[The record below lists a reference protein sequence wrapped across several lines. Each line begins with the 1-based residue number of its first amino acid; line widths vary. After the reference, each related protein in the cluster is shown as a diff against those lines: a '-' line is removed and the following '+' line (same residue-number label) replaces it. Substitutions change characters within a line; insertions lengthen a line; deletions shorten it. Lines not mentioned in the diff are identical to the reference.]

1 MCWTC
6 GDWSLDLQVNR
17 LLVTHSGK
25 KSYQVDV
32 QDKSADMSR
41 VAIGQS
47 FLEGR
52 TRTPDLARG
61 HLLQAMRDVSVDI
74 SPGEDPPSYRKGF
87 IYKLLESYVIP
98 ESVA

>member
-1 MCWTC
+1 M
-6 GDWSLDLQVNR
+6 
-17 LLVTHSGK
+17 
-25 KSYQVDV
+25 DV

-41 VAIGQS
+41 VATGQN

-61 HLLQAMRDVSVDI
+61 HLLQAIRDVSIDI
-74 SPGEDPPSYRKGF
+74 SPDEDPPSYRKGS

-98 ESVA
+98 SETVT